1 MGAGIA
7 QLAASSAFPT
17 ILYEV
22 NKEVLGKAK
31 ETIDGNLKLL
41 VEKNK
46 ITPDQREKIF
56 KNIPH
61 ICTLIRAWAKPQP
74 FCEEPSIMT

>member
-1 MGAGIA
+1 MVSNICICGAGTMGAGIA

-56 KNIPH
+56 KNISFKD
-61 ICTLIRAWAKPQP
+61 L
-74 FCEEPSIMT
+74 